1 MSAKRK
7 AIFALPLLITVVI
20 FGYFFWALTKPGRDP
35 KILPSVLID
44 KPAPEFDLKALVNL
58 GVPGFARKDLTS
70 NGKVSVVNIFASW
83 CIPCLVEH
91 PDMVKLG
98 QRDDINLY
106 GINYR
111 DKPEDGLAWLNK
123 NGNPYHRVGRDPKS
137 RAGIDWGV
145 YGVPETFIVDASGT
159 IRYKHVGPLN
169 TGDLEDTILP
179 IIESLQAQ

>member
-1 MSAKRK
+1 MNKK
-7 AIFALPLLITVVI
+7 ILFTLPLLITMVL

-44 KPAPEFDLKALVNL
+44 KPAPEFNLVALENL
-58 GVPGFARKDLTS
+58 GVPGFSRADLTS

-83 CIPCLVEH
+83 CVPCLAEH

-98 QRDDINLY
+98 ERDDINLY

-111 DKPEDGLAWLNK
+111 DKPEDALKWLNR

-137 RAGIDWGV
+137 RTGIEWGV
-145 YGVPETFIVDASGT
+145 YGVPETFIVDAAGT

-169 TGDLEDTILP
+169 PGDLENKILP
-179 IIESLQAQ
+179 IIDNLQTQN